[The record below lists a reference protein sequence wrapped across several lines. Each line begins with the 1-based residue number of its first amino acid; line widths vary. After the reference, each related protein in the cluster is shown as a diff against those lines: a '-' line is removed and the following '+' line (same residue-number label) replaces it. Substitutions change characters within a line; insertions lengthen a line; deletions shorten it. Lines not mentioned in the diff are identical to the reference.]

1 MVLNFNQ
8 KSPRCIK
15 KKGWMILAAVFLLV
29 FKRELGNGVG
39 AAKLCLAIKAKMCR
53 AGTARRN
60 PSLKIMQTPVAKASS
75 LRART
80 GKMPVPPKTFP
91 SIHS

>member
-1 MVLNFNQ
+1 MLNFNH
-8 KSPRCIK
+8 KGPKGIK

-29 FKRELGNGVG
+29 FKLQLGNGVW
-39 AAKLCLAIKAKMCR
+39 AAKLCLAVKAKMCR
-53 AGTARRN
+53 AGTARRY
-60 PSLKIMQTPVAKASS
+60 PSLKIMQRPVARASS

-91 SIHS
+91 SSHS